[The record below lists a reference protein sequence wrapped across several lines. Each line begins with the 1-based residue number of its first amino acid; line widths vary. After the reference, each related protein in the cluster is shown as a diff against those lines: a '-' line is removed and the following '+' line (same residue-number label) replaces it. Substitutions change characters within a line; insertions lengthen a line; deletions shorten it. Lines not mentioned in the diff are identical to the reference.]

1 MCTDFSGKTNEE
13 LVCILKGLNEQKT
26 TAIKERVK
34 AEEEER
40 VKAEE
45 IVSLCDSQ
53 LRNIDKDLEIIL
65 KETKR
70 RKDNEDAKNI
80 IGQHIKNIE
89 DFELL
94 SGDELHIITKNMDK
108 TDYRKHG
115 VSIGFYDLE
124 RICRE
129 VITIKKNIKDMVNG
143 H

>member
-1 MCTDFSGKTNEE
+1 
-13 LVCILKGLNEQKT
+13 
-26 TAIKERVK
+26 
-34 AEEEER
+34 
-40 VKAEE
+40 
-45 IVSLCDSQ
+45 
-53 LRNIDKDLEIIL
+53 L